1 MLGFIDGSTGNK
13 NSQPK
18 LLTYPKSQEDISLW
32 PNATLEIAH
41 FLCTYMWKVNVLFGK
56 LSSLRRATGMFCK
69 VGQDV
74 FGL

>member
-32 PNATLEIAH
+32 PNATLEIAQR
-41 FLCTYMWKVNVLFGK
+41 VNSPFFAHICGK
-56 LSSLRRATGMFCK
+56 
-69 VGQDV
+69 
-74 FGL
+74 